1 MYARI
6 ENDVVLEYPLSES
19 DIKSRFWNVSFC
31 VPFVPPDGYFNVA
44 PVAKPPFN
52 YTQNCNEGTPE
63 KTDGDWVQVW
73 VVSSA
78 SPAEIQQRLD
88 DQWSV
93 VRDQRNSLLASCDW
107 TQLPDAPVTAEKR
120 QEWVTYRQQLRD
132 ITSQSDPF
140 NIVWPT
146 EPT

>member
-1 MYARI
+1 MYACI
-6 ENDVVLEYPLSES
+6 INGAVSEYPLSET
-19 DIKSRFWNVSFC
+19 DIKTRFPNVSFPI
-31 VPFVPPDGYFNVA
+31 PFVA
-44 PVAKPPFN
+44 PENYVSVKQTAQPSYD
-52 YTQNCNEGTPE
+52 YTQNCAEGTPQN
-63 KTDGDWVQVW
+63 TGDFWVQVW
-73 VVSSA
+73 VITPA
-78 SPAEIQQRLD
+78 SETEIAARIDAEWDTVR
-88 DQWSV
+88 SV
-93 VRDQRNSLLASCDW
+93 RNERLASCDW